1 MSEREKI
8 ELGIYI
14 MEKVTDY
21 SYEDCEDFD
30 ELMNEILNNLKYE
43 LDLLDYREKR
53 KKEESL
59 KDNETTEMK
68 MGRVDEMLL
77 RILNTPEE
85 EISDIDKEIWDEK
98 IFKNN
103 LLYMGSNI
111 NSIVF
116 KYGDYFY

>member
-1 MSEREKI
+1 MNEREKL
-8 ELGIYI
+8 ELGLYI

-59 KDNETTEMK
+59 KDNETAEMK

-85 EISDIDKEIWDEK
+85 EISDIDKEI
-98 IFKNN
+98 
-103 LLYMGSNI
+103 
-111 NSIVF
+111 
-116 KYGDYFY
+116 